1 MRKKFNRNTFFYATL
16 IVIASGFIVKLLG
29 LVNKIAITRVLGTEG
44 MSLYVLSFPTI
55 MLFVSLSGMSLYV
68 TMSKLVS
75 EAIINRKYSPKNLLK
90 SAFKISMVVSF
101 FTCLLYIIL
110 LQPLTHYFLKNDALY
125 APLLTG
131 LVLIPLVGMSD
142 GLKGYFNGLKQS
154 TIATAGNLVEQI
166 GRIGFSISFLFIM
179 IPHGTTIA
187 TIFCLLALSFG
198 EICAIV
204 FSLIK
209 LKKYPPAHFEHT
221 ENETKAILS
230 MSIPN
235 TFSRLLGNFTYFLEP
250 IIYTG
255 VLSYLGYSLHAIH
268 QTYTII
274 DAYTI
279 PLLTFFSFLPFAISN
294 TIVPGVSI
302 AATKQ
307 NQNAITYYIQK
318 ALLFCTIPALILLL
332 NLFYF
337 SKDYMHLIY
346 RTTEGTEYISFL
358 CFFFLFYYIDIPL
371 VSILQALGKSKQL
384 FASSTIIHIL
394 RLLLIVIFSCIP
406 SLGLYSILFASTLT
420 LIIGTITHFIQIRKY
435 TSYSPSV
442 QRLCYIMITFLTTFL
457 LMVVLQKL
465 GIHYLWIL
473 FATASCMIILSI
485 LFKLIWIESIF
496 SKLKFKRSS
505 KF

>member
-75 EAIINRKYSPKNLLK
+75 EAMINRKYSPRNLLK
-90 SAFKISMVVSF
+90 SAFKISMIVSF

-110 LQPLTHYFLKNDALY
+110 LKPLTHYFLKNDALY

-154 TIATAGNLVEQI
+154 TIATAGNLAEQI
-166 GRIGFSISFLFIM
+166 GRIGFSITFLFIM
-179 IPHGTTIA
+179 IPYGTTIA
-187 TIFCLLALSFG
+187 TVFCLLALSFG

-204 FSLIK
+204 FCLIK
-209 LKKYPPAHFEHT
+209 LKKYLPAHFEHT

-255 VLSYLGYSLHAIH
+255 VLSYLGYSLYAIH

-302 AATKQ
+302 AATKH
-307 NQNAITYYIQK
+307 NSTSITYYIQK
-318 ALLFCTIPALILLL
+318 ALLFCAIPALILLI

-358 CFFFLFYYIDIPL
+358 CFLFLFYYIDIPL

-384 FASSTIIHIL
+384 FISSTIIHIL

-406 SLGLYSILFASTLT
+406 SLGLYSILFASTAT
-420 LIIGTITHFIQIRKY
+420 LIIGTVIHFIQIKKY
-435 TSYSPSV
+435 TGYTPSIE
-442 QRLCYIMITFLTTFL
+442 RLCYLLITFLLTFL
-457 LMVVLQKL
+457 LMVVLHKL
-465 GIHYLWIL
+465 GIHYLLIL
-473 FATASCMIILSI
+473 FATASCMTILSI
-485 LFKLIWIESIF
+485 AFKLIWIESLF

-505 KF
+505 KS